1 MNEIKGADVA
11 TGELVEITG
20 VHPVADLFPMLDP
33 AELGDLAASIAER
46 GQRIPIVLDVDGR
59 ILDGRNRLAAC
70 QQADVVPL
78 VTVYE
83 GDDPDGEALNLNGQ
97 RRDLTKSKRAIIA
110 AQAES
115 IEPIQFGD
123 QVRIARAMQVS
134 KQLVNHAAA
143 IVKFAPD
150 LIAGIFTGEPFEAAY
165 KTALERK
172 RGKETREKRLAKIRE
187 DAPDLYDRIIA
198 EDDALDL
205 DEAEAIQQAKV
216 NNAKSAARSLTTDL
230 GNLTD
235 LGPRLRTIKFA
246 SLDLAYANGERPP
259 NLKEIRDILA
269 DLDRTK
275 AHLGAIAEH
284 LERTANA

>member
-1 MNEIKGADVA
+1 MSEIKGADVA
-11 TGELVEITG
+11 TGELIEIIG

-33 AELGDLAASIAER
+33 AELDDLAASIAER
-46 GQRIPIVLDVDGR
+46 GQRIPIVLDIEGR

-70 QQADVVPL
+70 RKADVVPI

-110 AQAES
+110 AQANS
-115 IEPIQFGD
+115 FVTKDWGGYT
-123 QVRIARAMQVS
+123 RLARAMQVS
-134 KQLVNHAAA
+134 ETVIHKAIA
-143 IVKFAPD
+143 IVKYAPD
-150 LIAGIFTGEPFEAAY
+150 FIAGIFTGESFEDAY
-165 KTALERK
+165 KAALKRK
-172 RGKETREKRLAKIRE
+172 QGEETRDKRLAKIRE
-187 DAPDLYDRIIA
+187 QAPDLYDRVIA

-205 DEAEAIQQAKV
+205 DEAEAIQQAKIS
-216 NNAKSAARSLTTDL
+216 NAKSAARSLSTDL
-230 GNLTD
+230 GNLTEV
-235 LGPRLRTIKFA
+235 GPRLRTIKFA